1 MILREGDPTTPPHD
15 GFYLLQSGEVVCHLP
30 EKEIDPSS
38 PDGHTVAL
46 RKLAT
51 PCSPR
56 RVSGGASGFASA
68 GQGGAAV
75 DNEGEADAARSLSYW
90 EREWDERRGN
100 SSLYSYHHL
109 KPNLKPNL
117 KPDLKPHLCP

>member
-56 RVSGGASGFASA
+56 RVSGGASGFASG

-75 DNEGEADAARSLSYW
+75 DNEGEA
-90 EREWDERRGN
+90 EI
-100 SSLYSYHHL
+100 
-109 KPNLKPNL
+109 NLVVLDGKGDKHNVRTTVQVA
-117 KPDLKPHLCP
+117 DVT